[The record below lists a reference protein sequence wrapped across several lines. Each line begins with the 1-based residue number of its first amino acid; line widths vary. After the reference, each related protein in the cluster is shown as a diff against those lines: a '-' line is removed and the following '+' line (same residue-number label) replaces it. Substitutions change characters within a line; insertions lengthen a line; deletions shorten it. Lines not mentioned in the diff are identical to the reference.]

1 MRILITP
8 MVVNV
13 GRWGGSDRHRQWV
26 DTWGSDMGGYKWD
39 VVGKGKG
46 YGGRGG
52 NSLDFCGGDFGFHY
66 FGSGNGGW
74 EGNRC
79 SVEGRE
85 WGGKSGG
92 EWGRGSKSGRE
103 GHREGSRLNWGS
115 NCLGKEC
122 GSSNTSKDR
131 GRSKDR
137 SRSNDWG
144 RSSWDNWVNETILV
158 QVFTEA
164 FKVNGSQ
171 TFGGLH

>member
-1 MRILITP
+1 

-13 GRWGGSDRHRQWV
+13 GRWGGSDRHRQGM
-26 DTWGSDMGGYKWD
+26 DTWGSDMSDMGGYKWE
-39 VVGKGKG
+39 VVGEGKG
-46 YGGRGG
+46 HGGRGG
-52 NSLDFCGGDFGFHY
+52 NSLDFCGGDFSFHY

-79 SVEGRE
+79 GVEGGEWGGKAGSGKLGSGKLGGE

-92 EWGRGSKSGRE
+92 E
-103 GHREGSRLNWGS
+103 GHREGGRLNWGGNS
-115 NCLGKEC
+115 LGNEC
-122 GSSNTSKDR
+122 GSSKSSW
-131 GRSKDR
+131 SKDR

-144 RSSWDNWVNETILV
+144 GSSWDNRVDETILV